1 MPTVLVIDD
10 DRSLRIAI
18 TKILRKADY
27 RVLAAASGDEGIAHL
42 ANEPIDVVLTDLKM
56 EGMDGLAVL
65 RAVREAA
72 PLAQVVLIT
81 AHGTSCSSRSSAL
94 SSSPPS
100 CAPSSAASSKSRI
113 VPSAPAWA
121 SSSRPRPS

>member
-1 MPTVLVIDD
+1 MPTILVIDD

-27 RVLAAASGDEGIAHL
+27 RVLAAANGEEGVERL

-81 AHGTSCSSRSSAL
+81 AHG
-94 SSSPPS
+94 
-100 CAPSSAASSKSRI
+100 
-113 VPSAPAWA
+113 
-121 SSSRPRPS
+121 PRRWPRWC